1 MTMDNTESSVA
12 FDAVVTCLSIGV
24 KEFIICSGAR
34 NAAIIAAITS
44 LKGVRVYN
52 HPEERSAAFFALGRA
67 IIKQEPVAVVTT
79 SGTAVAELLPAV
91 IEGHYQAVPL
101 VLLTADR
108 PVRFWG
114 KGAPQAIVQNEL
126 FGVYAEKVIDGW
138 NASRPLHIN
147 LPLEEPSPAQFQ
159 TGDLPVLNND
169 NVAREIPSNKDD
181 TVKLQDFLNRSKRC
195 IVFVGSLPLSWR
207 EPVLQFLDRLDVPVW
222 AEATSGIREELPL
235 CSLDNDPESILRIG
249 GVPSARLWRDLEE
262 KPNVEV
268 FSVSP
273 NGLPGLARESCV
285 ITAPNWQELEVPKTF
300 QRGMVCPNSHGEI
313 FSKYPLSEHSWIRRV
328 SECIPEKSLVF
339 LGNSQPVREWDFA
352 ATRLNRGLK
361 CFANR
366 GVNGIDGCLS
376 TFLGLSADER
386 ESWALVG
393 DLTTLYDL
401 AAPWIVSQLPHSN
414 RRIVVIN
421 NGGGRIFRRLPAL
434 TNFSSSQMQ
443 MVENA
448 HSLKFKG
455 WAEMWGMAYRKVT
468 QLEDLESLPDGF
480 LLIELFPD
488 LEQSDCFWRA
498 LNQ

>member
-1 MTMDNTESSVA
+1 MTMDNTESSAA
-12 FDAVVTCLSIGV
+12 FNAVVTCLSIGV

-34 NAAIIAAITS
+34 NAAIISAITS

-52 HPEERSAAFFALGRA
+52 HPEERSASFFGLGRA

-114 KGAPQAIVQNEL
+114 TGAPQAIFQNDL
-126 FGVYAEKVIDGW
+126 FGVYAEKVITEW
-138 NASRPLHIN
+138 NYRRPLHIN
-147 LPLEEPSPAQFQ
+147 LPLEDPSSAQFQ
-159 TGDLPVLNND
+159 RGDLPVLDYD
-169 NVAREIPSNKDD
+169 NVAREMPADKED
-181 TVKLQDFLNRSKRC
+181 TVMLQEFLNRSKRC
-195 IVFVGSLPLSWR
+195 MVFVGSLPFSWR
-207 EPVLQFLDRLDVPVW
+207 EVVSDFLERLNVPVL
-222 AEATSGIREELPL
+222 AEATSGIREEFPPCTLVNHP
-235 CSLDNDPESILRIG
+235 DSILRIG
-249 GVPSARLWRDLEE
+249 GVPSSRLWRDLEE
-262 KPNVEV
+262 KPEVEV

-273 NGLPGLARESCV
+273 NGLPGLARESSV
-285 ITAPNWQELEVPKTF
+285 VTAPSWQALEVPKTCHL
-300 QRGMVCPNSHGEI
+300 GEVCANAHEEI
-313 FSKYPLSEHSWIRRV
+313 FSKYPLSEHSWIRRL
-328 SECIPEKSLVF
+328 SECMPEKSLVF
-339 LGNSQPVREWDFA
+339 LGNSQPVREWDIA

-401 AAPWIVSQLPHSN
+401 AGPWIVGQLPQSN

-434 TNFSSSQMQ
+434 TNFSATQMQ

-455 WAEMWGMAYRKVT
+455 WAEMWGMDYRKVT
-468 QLEDLESLPDGF
+468 RLNDLESLPDGL

-488 LEQSDCFWRA
+488 LEQSDSFWRA
-498 LNQ
+498 LNK

>member
-1 MTMDNTESSVA
+1 MTMDNTDSSA
-12 FDAVVTCLSIGV
+12 ASNAVVTCLEIGV
-24 KEFIICSGAR
+24 REFIICSGAR

-79 SGTAVAELLPAV
+79 SGTAVAELLPAA

-108 PVRFWG
+108 PVRFWD
-114 KGAPQAIVQNEL
+114 KGAPQAILQHDL
-126 FGVYAEKVIDGW
+126 FGVYAEKVIDEW
-138 NASRPLHIN
+138 SYRRPLHIN
-147 LPLEEPSPAQFQ
+147 VPLEEPSPAQFESM
-159 TGDLPVLNND
+159 DLPVLGHD
-169 NVAREIPSNKDD
+169 GFAGEKPADKAE
-181 TVKLQDFLNRSKRC
+181 TVKLQKFLNRSRC
-195 IVFVGSLPLSWR
+195 CMVFVGCLPVSWR
-207 EPVLQFLDRLDVPVW
+207 DAVSDFLKRLNVPVL
-222 AEATSGIREELPL
+222 AEATSGIREEFPP
-235 CSLDNDPESILRIG
+235 CSLANDPDSILRIG
-249 GVPSARLWRDLEE
+249 GVPSSRFWRDLEE
-262 KPNVEV
+262 KREIEV

-273 NGLPGLARESCV
+273 NGLPGLARESSV
-285 ITAPNWQELEVPKTF
+285 VTAPSWQALEVPKTF
-300 QRGMVCPNSHGEI
+300 QGVGVCSNYHEEI
-313 FSKYPLSEHSWIRRV
+313 FSKYPLSEQSWIRRL

-339 LGNSQPVREWDFA
+339 LGNSQPVREWDIA
-352 ATRLNRGLK
+352 ATRLDRGLK

-366 GVNGIDGCLS
+366 GANGIDGCLS

-393 DLTTLYDL
+393 DLTALYDL
-401 AAPWIVSQLPHSN
+401 AGPWIHEQLPHSN

-434 TNFSSSQMQ
+434 TNFNATQKQ

-455 WAEMWGMAYRKVT
+455 WAEMWSMAYRKVT
-468 QLEDLESLPDGF
+468 QLKHLDSLPSGL

-488 LEQSDCFWRA
+488 LEQSDCFWHA
-498 LNQ
+498 LNK